1 MANKIVDK
9 LQMRKEKLIREVA
22 KSTELIERHK
32 QNLLDYQEE
41 LQKIESQLVTELLIE
56 YQLSVEDLVEL
67 LGVSEKSTINKQ
79 DEDSQG
85 EEHDI

>member
-9 LQMRKEKLIREVA
+9 LQMRKEKLIREVT

-67 LGVSEKSTINKQ
+67 LGVSENSTINKQ

-85 EEHDI
+85 EEYDI

>member
-67 LGVSEKSTINKQ
+67 LGVSENSTINKH

>member
-67 LGVSEKSTINKQ
+67 LGVSENSTITKQ
-79 DEDSQG
+79 DADSQG

>member
-9 LQMRKEKLIREVA
+9 LQMRKEKLIREVS
-22 KSTELIERHK
+22 KSTELIEKHK

-67 LGVSEKSTINKQ
+67 LGVSENSTINKQ
-79 DEDSQG
+79 DEDS
-85 EEHDI
+85 